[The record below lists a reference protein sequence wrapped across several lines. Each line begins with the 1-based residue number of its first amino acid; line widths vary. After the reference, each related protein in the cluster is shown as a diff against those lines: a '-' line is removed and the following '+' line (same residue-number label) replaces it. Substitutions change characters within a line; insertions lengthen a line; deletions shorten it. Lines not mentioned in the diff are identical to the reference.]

1 MESLKFMS
9 KIKLLK
15 DISKV
20 LFGSEEKSQRPK
32 VQIDDNSQSMRVGK
46 YNVEVLRKG
55 RKGSLSLTLQPSGK
69 VLVRAPTKTTPEEV
83 SKFLLKNV
91 NWIEKHSAKLEKLRE
106 KFPKKTFKEGE
117 KFLFLGKPHTLRYK
131 KGEASRIH
139 FKQTEKEFICE
150 IPPDIWSSFAADQ
163 EHPEMNVLFQK
174 FYEKV
179 GREILEQRVAEI
191 SETMKLKPTSVSYRS
206 QKTRWGSCNSKGQL
220 SLNWRLSFAPVE
232 VIDYVVAHEL
242 AHLKHYDHS
251 PKFWALVEKH
261 IPNYKKPQRWL
272 KTHQY
277 EADFLGGTSELHE
290 LD

>member
-1 MESLKFMS
+1 MS

-20 LFGSEEKSQRPK
+20 LFGEGKKTQAEKKPKAEKSN
-32 VQIDDNSQSMRVGK
+32 VTGTESVRVGA
-46 YNVEVLRKG
+46 YDVEVLRKG
-55 RKGSLSLTLQPSGK
+55 RGGRLSLTLQPSGR
-69 VLVRAPTKTTPEEV
+69 VRVSAAVKTADADIN
-83 SKFLLKNV
+83 KFLLKNMK
-91 NWIEKHSAKLEKLRE
+91 WIEKQTTKFEKLRE
-106 KFPKKTFKEGE
+106 KFPKKTFKDGE
-117 KFLFLGKPHTLRYK
+117 KFLLLGKPYLLRYV
-131 KGEASRIH
+131 KGDASRLH

-150 IPPDIWSSFAADQ
+150 IPPDLWATFKPEDA
-163 EHPEMNVLFQK
+163 HPEMSTLFQR

-179 GREILEQRVAEI
+179 GREVLQERVTEI
-191 SETMKLKPTSVSYRS
+191 SEKMKLKPTSVVYRS

-261 IPNYKKPQRWL
+261 YPNYKKPQRWL
-272 KTHQY
+272 KSHQY
-277 EADFLGGTSELHE
+277 EADFLGGSSELHE
-290 LD
+290 L